1 MQIRNWLS
9 YHPLLVFVTLMG
21 AVTIASTLQRQ
32 LPNDPWN
39 LRPNQLV
46 LINPDD
52 YSPLQ
57 PVQDQVETMVD
68 TYKVPKRT
76 LSLFTRW
83 KTLEQLRRNH
93 LHHSLPLSSPDFDP
107 LMPRQQKKIPM
118 PSNGPK
124 EEMVSLPGMSS
135 EMSLSARA
143 IQRSL
148 RPPGQPLRWG

>member
-1 MQIRNWLS
+1 MDS
-9 YHPLLVFVTLMG
+9 KTFFTFFSGMK
-21 AVTIASTLQRQ
+21 
-32 LPNDPWN
+32 
-39 LRPNQLV
+39 
-46 LINPDD
+46 
-52 YSPLQ
+52 
-57 PVQDQVETMVD
+57 DQVETMAD
-68 TYKVPKRT
+68 TFKVPKRT

-93 LHHSLPLSSPDFDP
+93 LHHSLPLSSSDFDP
-107 LMPRQQKKIPM
+107 LMPRQQKKIPV

-124 EEMVSLPGMSS
+124 EEMMSLPGMSS

>member
-1 MQIRNWLS
+1 MECTLKKNMVHLLS
-9 YHPLLVFVTLMG
+9 DTK
-21 AVTIASTLQRQ
+21 
-32 LPNDPWN
+32 
-39 LRPNQLV
+39 
-46 LINPDD
+46 
-52 YSPLQ
+52 
-57 PVQDQVETMVD
+57 DQVETMAD